1 MEKDRLRP
9 VFLYLPPHCDRA
21 FALTTMSIV
30 VYWLTP
36 EGPCVQPFADTE
48 LMAALAFA
56 EARRKDRDAHGQ
68 PCHRHVVIN
77 TELGDSV
84 GQAGVSD
91 APPDYHW
98 TKSHRGGPPE
108 SGNPPK
114 TLA

>member
-1 MEKDRLRP
+1 
-9 VFLYLPPHCDRA
+9 
-21 FALTTMSIV
+21 MSIV

-36 EGPCVQPFADTE
+36 DGPQVQPFADAQLT
-48 LMAALAFA
+48 AALAFA
-56 EARRKDRDAHGQ
+56 EARRKERDPQGQ
-68 PCHRHVVIN
+68 PCNRHVVIN

-91 APPDYHW
+91 APPDYSW

>member
-1 MEKDRLRP
+1 
-9 VFLYLPPHCDRA
+9 
-21 FALTTMSIV
+21 MSIV
-30 VYWLTP
+30 VYWLTA
-36 EGPCVQPFADTE
+36 EGPRVEAFGDAE

-68 PCHRHVVIN
+68 ALNRHVVIN

-84 GQAGVSD
+84 GPPGVSD
-91 APPDYHW
+91 ASPDYSW